1 MINLLRYTEELE
13 KAGFSAEQAKRSVL
27 VWTDFMDHHFATK
40 NDLVEMALKN
50 EIAMKELRSEFKQ
63 DLAELRAEVKQDIND
78 LRVELKQDINE
89 LRVEL
94 KEDINLVK
102 QDIHD
107 LRLEVRK
114 LGPDLTIKM
123 GIMMATSI
131 GIISTIISLGK

>member
-40 NDLVEMALKN
+40 NDLVELALKN
-50 EIAMKELRSEFKQ
+50 EMAMKELRSEFKQ
-63 DLAELRAEVKQDIND
+63 DLAELSAEVKQDIND
-78 LRVELKQDINE
+78 LRVELKQDIT
-89 LRVEL
+89 
-94 KEDINLVK
+94 DVK

-107 LRLEVRK
+107 LRLEIRK

>member
-40 NDLVEMALKN
+40 NDLVELALKN

-78 LRVELKQDINE
+78 LRVELKQDIT
-89 LRVEL
+89 
-94 KEDINLVK
+94 DVK

>member
-40 NDLVEMALKN
+40 NDLVELALKN
-50 EIAMKELRSEFKQ
+50 EIAMKELRSEF
-63 DLAELRAEVKQDIND
+63 KQDIND

-94 KEDINLVK
+94 KQDITDVK